1 MSKAYEELLTVDRR
15 RASRASSRLFLIT
28 GTLSQA
34 GASIAQQ
41 GTVLLGVFFAA
52 TYSLNLSQMG
62 ALIAAMTLGWVVGG
76 LFIGSL
82 VDRYGPRNVLLVGTL
97 LLTAISCAIAVASTI
112 AITALLLFLLGASLG
127 AVPLAGTKAVM
138 MAWPRE
144 RRGLPMG
151 VRQMGVPLGAMVAA
165 LILPSVASRV
175 GLHPIYFGF
184 AAVLFTTG
192 LIFCAALPAHR
203 LAPVRRAQPAVR
215 LRSELSPVVTPALA
229 GFLLAWGQYS
239 VLTYS
244 IPLLHGRGAMSL
256 KLAGVALAL
265 AQIGGGIGRVL
276 FGWLSDRLG
285 GRRELVLMATAAG
298 GALLACVLLLLPR
311 HPSFAVIAPLWLLL
325 GITMVGW
332 NALILTWVAERVS
345 VENAGGAMGLTTS
358 AILFGATVCTPV
370 FGWIVE
376 VSGSYRTA
384 WLALAIL
391 LAIAAT
397 LLWAARQRSSTVTL
411 PEDCRDEPAL
421 AGR

>member
-1 MSKAYEELLTVDRR
+1 
-15 RASRASSRLFLIT
+15 
-28 GTLSQA
+28 
-34 GASIAQQ
+34 
-41 GTVLLGVFFAA
+41 
-52 TYSLNLSQMG
+52 
-62 ALIAAMTLGWVVGG
+62 
-76 LFIGSL
+76 
-82 VDRYGPRNVLLVGTL
+82 
-97 LLTAISCAIAVASTI
+97 
-112 AITALLLFLLGASLG
+112 
-127 AVPLAGTKAVM
+127 
-138 MAWPRE
+138 
-144 RRGLPMG
+144 
-151 VRQMGVPLGAMVAA
+151 
-165 LILPSVASRV
+165 
-175 GLHPIYFGF
+175 
-184 AAVLFTTG
+184 
-192 LIFCAALPAHR
+192 
-203 LAPVRRAQPAVR
+203 
-215 LRSELSPVVTPALA
+215 
-229 GFLLAWGQYS
+229 
-239 VLTYS
+239 
-244 IPLLHGRGAMSL
+244 MSL

>member
-1 MSKAYEELLTVDRR
+1 MDRQH
-15 RASRASSRLFLIT
+15 ASRTSSGLFLIT

-34 GASIAQQ
+34 GASVAQQ
-41 GTVLLGVFFAA
+41 GTVILAVFFAA
-52 TYSLNLSQMG
+52 AYSLNLSQMG
-62 ALIAAMTLGWVVGG
+62 ALVAAMTLGWVVGG

-82 VDRYGPRNVLLVGTL
+82 VDRYGPRNVLLVGTV
-97 LLTAISCAIAVASTI
+97 LLTAISCALALASN
-112 AITALLLFLLGASLG
+112 AGITALLLFLLGVSLG

-151 VRQMGVPLGAMVAA
+151 VRQMGVPLGAMLAA
-165 LILPSVASRV
+165 LILPSVASHV

-184 AAVLFTTG
+184 AMLLFSTG
-192 LIFCAALPAHR
+192 LIFCAALPAHWP
-203 LAPVRRAQPAVR
+203 APASRARPAVR
-215 LRSELSPVVTPALA
+215 LRSELSAVASPALA

-256 KLAGVALAL
+256 TLAGVALAL

-298 GALLACVLLLLPR
+298 GALLACVLVLLPR

-332 NALILTWVAERVS
+332 NALVLTWVAERVS

-376 VSGSYRTA
+376 ASGSYQVA
-384 WLALAIL
+384 WLTLAIL

-397 LLWAARQRSSTVTL
+397 LLRAARQDSSTVTL
-411 PEDCRDEPAL
+411 PKERHDEPAL